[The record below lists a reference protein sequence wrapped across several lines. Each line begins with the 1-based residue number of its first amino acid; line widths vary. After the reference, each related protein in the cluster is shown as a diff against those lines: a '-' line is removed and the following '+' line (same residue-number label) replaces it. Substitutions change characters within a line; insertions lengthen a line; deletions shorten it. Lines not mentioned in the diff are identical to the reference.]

1 MEIIKKILLGIVF
14 LIMVVTIIGATAVNV
29 DNSAEAMTIDAR
41 CTAGGCFWNES
52 RGGTSGLDCT
62 ANDVTLG
69 DENNTCTTAHSNT
82 VYPLEGL
89 FNSGGVIILTFM
101 GLALLLSVGIGMKM
115 FKKN

>member
-1 MEIIKKILLGIVF
+1 MEMIKKILLGIVF

-41 CTAGGCFWNES
+41 CTAGGCFWNDS
-52 RGGTSGLDCT
+52 RTTTVDCT
-62 ANDVTLG
+62 ANNYTESDNV
-69 DENNTCTTAHSNT
+69 TCTTAHSNT

>member
-1 MEIIKKILLGIVF
+1 MEMIKKILLGIVF

-29 DNSAEAMTIDAR
+29 DNSTEAMTIDAR
-41 CTAGGCFWNES
+41 CTAGGCFWNDS
-52 RGGTSGLDCT
+52 RTTDCT
-62 ANDVTLG
+62 ANNVTGG
-69 DENNTCTTAHSNT
+69 DSTACTTAHSNT

>member
-1 MEIIKKILLGIVF
+1 MEMIKKILLGIVF

-29 DNSAEAMTIDAR
+29 DNSAETMTIDAR
-41 CTAGGCFWNES
+41 CVASGCIYNES
-52 RGGTSGLDCT
+52 ASPTEICVNSTQDGACT
-62 ANDVTLG
+62 GSHT
-69 DENNTCTTAHSNT
+69 NT